1 MLNIG
6 SFQARTCGGISRRA
20 FLQAGAVS
28 PFLMGL
34 PQAVRAT
41 EGAPAKSVMLVWLW
55 GAPSHLDTVD
65 PKPHAPAE
73 YRGPFS
79 TIATRTP
86 SLRFTELLPRLAQHS
101 DQFSLIR
108 SNRNFHPGHLEA
120 GSCALTGTPVSSP
133 NWEPNFGSIA
143 ARRKGYGQFPPF
155 VAVGRGA
162 PRDVVGVM
170 KGYGGGTW
178 GQSYDP
184 FQIEC
189 SELGEVNVP
198 SLNLL
203 EGLLPQRLSDR
214 RTLLTELDTTRRRL
228 DGQVNSGAAKQW
240 NHSFERAYQMLTT
253 TEARRA
259 LDLGAESPA
268 TRDNYGQTAFG
279 QSLLLGRRLVE
290 AGVPYV
296 QVNWSQY
303 VEAIT
308 PNTDFGWD
316 THIYNFES
324 LADRHCPIFDRAF
337 CALLDDLR
345 ERGLL
350 ETTLVV
356 CMGEFGRTPQIN
368 NQAARDHWP
377 NVYFSLWAGGGVQP
391 GRVIGESDPLGRE
404 PITEPITP
412 VSVGTTMLELCGINT
427 EARAELRVLDGGRV
441 IHELL

>member
-1 MLNIG
+1 MLRIG
-6 SFQARTCGGISRRA
+6 DFASRTCGGVSRRA
-20 FLQAGAVS
+20 FVQAGAAA
-28 PFLMGL
+28 PFLLGL
-34 PQAVRAT
+34 PSAVTANET
-41 EGAPAKSVMLVWLW
+41 APAKSVLLVWLW

-65 PKPHAPAE
+65 PKPLAPAE

-86 SLRFTELLPRLAQHS
+86 SLRFTELLPQLARHS
-101 DQFSLIR
+101 DKFSLIR

-133 NWEPNFGSIA
+133 NWSPNFGSIA

-155 VAVGRGA
+155 VSIGRGT

-178 GQSYDP
+178 GQSFDP
-184 FQIEC
+184 FQIQC

-198 SLNLL
+198 SLQLL
-203 EGLLPQRLSDR
+203 EGLVPQRLSDR
-214 RTLLTELDTTRRRL
+214 RTLLSSLDVTRRRL
-228 DGQVNSGAAKQW
+228 DSFADQGAAGQW
-240 NHSFERAYQMLTT
+240 HHSFERAYQMLTT
-253 TEARRA
+253 SEARRA
-259 LDLGAESPA
+259 LDLGLESET
-268 TRDNYGQTAFG
+268 TRSDYGQSSFG

-303 VEAIT
+303 VEAMT

-337 CALLDDLR
+337 CALLDDL
-345 ERGLL
+345 EQRGLL
-350 ETTLVV
+350 DSTLVV

-368 NQAARDHWP
+368 GQAARDHWP

-391 GRVIGESDPLGRE
+391 GRIIGASDPLGRE
-404 PITEPITP
+404 PITEAITP
-412 VSVGTTMLELCGINT
+412 ISVGTTMLELCGINT
-427 EARAELRVLDGGRV
+427 EARAQLQVLEGGRV